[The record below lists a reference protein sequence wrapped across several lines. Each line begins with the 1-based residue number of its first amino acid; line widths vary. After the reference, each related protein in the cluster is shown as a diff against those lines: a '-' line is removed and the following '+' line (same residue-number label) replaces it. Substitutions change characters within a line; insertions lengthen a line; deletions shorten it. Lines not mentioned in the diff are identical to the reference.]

1 MRDGYLTILIV
12 PEDVHRVRQIRV
24 SYRALGWLT
33 ALGVA
38 AGVALLAGLSLY
50 GSVLGRAGRA
60 ALLERENRR
69 LAAERAQVGRL
80 IENLERSERT
90 YQKIRSLMGLEDLP
104 ARAEAAGDP
113 GPGATP
119 SSPGVESEAP
129 AAASRVPDKAS
140 PPAGWPLAVKGFV
153 TARYAGPDGHTG
165 IDIAVPAETPVLST
179 AAGRVS
185 EAGFDSILGH
195 YVILAHQGGLETLY
209 GHNARLLVA
218 EGQSVERAEP
228 IAFSGNS
235 GRSTAPH
242 LHYEVRETGRAVD
255 PDPYL
260 HAGLEPR

>member
-1 MRDGYLTILIV
+1 MRDGYLTFLIV
-12 PEDVHRVRQIRV
+12 PEDVHKVRQIRI
-24 SYRALGWLT
+24 SYRALRWLSG
-33 ALGVA
+33 LGVA

-50 GSVLGRAGRA
+50 GSVLVRAGRV

-69 LAAERAQVGRL
+69 LSAERAQVGRL

-90 YQKIRSLMGLEDLP
+90 YQQIRSLMGLEDLP
-104 ARAEAAGDP
+104 ARAEAASDP
-113 GPGATP
+113 GPEASKP
-119 SSPGVESEAP
+119 PPGESEVPAGAP
-129 AAASRVPDKAS
+129 EKAA

-153 TARYAGPDGHTG
+153 TAHYAGPDGHTG
-165 IDIAVPAETPVLST
+165 IDIAVPAETPVLAT
-179 AAGRVS
+179 AAGQVS
-185 EAGFDSILGH
+185 EAGYDSILGH
-195 YVILAHQGGLETLY
+195 YVILAHEGGLETLY